1 MALRMKVS
9 MLALGAV
16 VGALLATG
24 LFSAGLAFGAAYPI
38 AEAAETGDLPIFLA
52 PGGSLPAAT
61 ETQYEGPQ
69 DLESL
74 FEPFWQTWDIV
85 HEDYVDQPVDDVGL
99 MRGAIRGVMEAL
111 NDPHSSYMDPD
122 EYTQANI
129 PLDGSYEGIGAW
141 VDPNAEYL
149 TIIAPME
156 GSPAEEAGLQPGD
169 EVIAVNGE
177 DMTGVDGNLV
187 IRKVL
192 GPSGTKV
199 NLTIRREGEDELLEV
214 SIVRAEI
221 EVPSVQS
228 EMLPERIAYI
238 QLVSFGTDTVHDLR
252 ESLRTLL
259 EQDPKGLILD
269 LRGNGGG
276 FLATA
281 VQATSEF
288 VSEGVILT
296 ERFGDGSEQVHRA
309 QSGGLATDI
318 PLVVLINGGSAS
330 ASEILAGA
338 VQDYDRGTLVGETSF
353 GKGSVQ
359 SWIPL
364 KGENGAVRVTIARWY
379 TPNDRLIQGQGL
391 EPDVEVKLDEQDI
404 EAGRDPQFEKAIELL
419 MDSS

>member
-1 MALRMKVS
+1 

-16 VGALLATG
+16 VCALLAAG
-24 LFSAGLAFGAAYPI
+24 LFSAGMAFGATYPI
-38 AEAAETGDLPIFLA
+38 AEAAEAGDIPVFLA
-52 PGGSLPAAT
+52 PDPSPPTAT
-61 ETQYEGPQ
+61 NSEG
-69 DLESL
+69 DIESL
-74 FEPFWQTWDIV
+74 FEPFWQAWDIV
-85 HEDYVDQPVDDVGL
+85 HKDFVDQPVDDVTL
-99 MRGAIRGVMEAL
+99 MRGAIRGMMDAL
-111 NDPHSSYMDPD
+111 DDPHSSYMDPD

-156 GSPAEEAGLQPGD
+156 GSPAEAAGLQPGD
-169 EVIAVNGE
+169 EVIAVDGE
-177 DMTGVDGNLV
+177 DMSGVDGNLV

-199 NLTIRREGEDELLEV
+199 DLTIRREGEAELIEV

-221 EVPSVQS
+221 EIPSVQI
-228 EMLPERIAYI
+228 EMLPEGVAYL
-238 QLVSFGTDTVHDLR
+238 QLVSFGTDTFRDLR
-252 ESLRTLL
+252 DSLETLL
-259 EQDPKGLILD
+259 EQEPEGLVLD

-281 VQATSEF
+281 VQVTSEF
-288 VSEGVILT
+288 ISEGVVLT
-296 ERFGDGSEQVHRA
+296 ERFGDGSEQVHQA

-338 VQDYDRGTLVGETSF
+338 VQAYDRGLLVGNASF

-364 KGENGAVRVTIARWY
+364 MGENGAVRVTIARWY
-379 TPNDRLIQGQGL
+379 TPDDRLIQGQGL
-391 EPDVEVKLDEQDI
+391 QPDVEVDLDEQDV
-404 EAGRDPQFEKAIELL
+404 EQGRDPQLEKAIDLL
-419 MDSS
+419 VDS